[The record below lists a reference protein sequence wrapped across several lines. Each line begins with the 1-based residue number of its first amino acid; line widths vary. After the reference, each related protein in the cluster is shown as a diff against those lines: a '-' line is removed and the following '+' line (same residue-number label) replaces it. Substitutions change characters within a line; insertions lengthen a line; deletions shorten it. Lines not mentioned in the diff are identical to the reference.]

1 MNSGRIRK
9 DGNWL
14 VGKKFFLKHGFES
27 VDQYPPFELTVKKF
41 NDAPSPSFSGEF
53 EERLRA
59 YGKGLTIIRSDQCLY
74 VDAAVR
80 AALNTTKELGI
91 RAKMVELKSFED
103 VRRLSPSPY
112 GVFGIVC
119 DGKLVSY
126 HNVAKKELMNILGN
140 LSSS

>member
-1 MNSGRIRK
+1 
-9 DGNWL
+9 
-14 VGKKFFLKHGFES
+14 
-27 VDQYPPFELTVKKF
+27 
-41 NDAPSPSFSGEF
+41 
-53 EERLRA
+53 
-59 YGKGLTIIRSDQCLY
+59 
-74 VDAAVR
+74 
-80 AALNTTKELGI
+80 
-91 RAKMVELKSFED
+91 MVELKSFED